1 MKGIAIGPAIYETS
15 KKAIFQTGLQK
26 SPGIKILFLMEN
38 IVLSNS
44 ANVISELLVKH

>member
-26 SPGIKILFLMEN
+26 SPLGI
-38 IVLSNS
+38 VY
-44 ANVISELLVKH
+44 